1 MTGSSRPGRP
11 TPAQLILTTRQ
22 SQLSLNLRTNCI
34 SGSLQVPTP
43 IATSERFRNSGLGPL
58 FHLDASHGI
67 PGTLCHS
74 NELELA
80 LGAWKELEEKK
91 LKPREGKQLP

>member
-11 TPAQLILTTRQ
+11 TPAQLILITRQ
-22 SQLSLNLRTNCI
+22 SQLSLTLRTNSI
-34 SGSLQVPTP
+34 LGFLQAPTP
-43 IATSERFRNSGLGPL
+43 TATLERFRNSGLGPL

-67 PGTLCHS
+67 LGTLCHS

-80 LGAWKELEEKK
+80 LGAWKELEE
-91 LKPREGKQLP
+91 RN